1 MNKIDVSKGI
11 DFKKTSD
18 SKDCDICFYWH
29 FLNYIF
35 KFQPNVCHR
44 CHDLLMMS
52 SDVLN
57 IKGSVYHCIIS
68 KYETMNLV
76 KSADLTKTSKTL

>member
-1 MNKIDVSKGI
+1 
-11 DFKKTSD
+11 
-18 SKDCDICFYWH
+18 
-29 FLNYIF
+29 
-35 KFQPNVCHR
+35 
-44 CHDLLMMS
+44 MMS